1 MNQLLLE
8 KFEVADLWAVLVVQL
23 VDWLIL
29 LRELE
34 LKSFYQQALI
44 VVFQFYL
51 SLGLKCL
58 KLLF

>member
-44 VVFQFYL
+44 VIFQFYL
-51 SLGLKCL
+51 SLGLICL

>member
-44 VVFQFYL
+44 IVFQFYL
-51 SLGLKCL
+51 SLGLICL